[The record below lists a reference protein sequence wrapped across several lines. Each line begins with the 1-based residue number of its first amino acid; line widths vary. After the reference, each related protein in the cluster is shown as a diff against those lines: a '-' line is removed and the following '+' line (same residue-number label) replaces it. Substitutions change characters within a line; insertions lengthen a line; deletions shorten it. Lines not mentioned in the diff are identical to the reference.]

1 MWELVGSGV
10 VSLWLE
16 TAGVELPGRD
26 AVAILKWQAGLPEL
40 VVANTSEAALTLTAE
55 EYLASLRAKGLLNLP
70 TQGVWM
76 QSEFA
81 PLVSVAGTTPMPG
94 ASLTKIATSLASLDE
109 WGPNHQFET
118 LISAT
123 GPIENGVL
131 RGDLVVSGGGD
142 PFFVWQEAIAL
153 GVALNKLGIKRVTGN
168 LIITGDFW
176 MNYQLNPY
184 VAGELLRQGLNS
196 QLWSSGVRNLY
207 FKMPP
212 GTPEPQVAIAGFV
225 ISQNSVSN
233 TKPLIRHQSLPLIYI
248 LKQLNVESDNDL
260 AEILAGELLGGAK
273 NIQQI
278 AAWSAGVPQEEIQL
292 INGSGLGEENRVSP
306 RAASAMLRAIQRYL
320 QTSKWNIADLFP
332 VSGRD
337 KGTLEERNIPKG
349 AVVKTGTLYDTIAL
363 SGVLPTKEY
372 GLVWFTLINRG
383 TNWERLREEQ
393 DVFLQQIIQQLGA
406 APVPSS
412 LSYHINGNRLGLG
425 AKERNEVVFNK

>member
-1 MWELVGSGV
+1 M
-10 VSLWLE
+10 WLE
-16 TAGVELPGRD
+16 AASVELPGRN

-40 VVANTSEAALTLTAE
+40 VVPNASEAALTLTAE
-55 EYLASLRAKGLLNLP
+55 EYLAGLKAKRLLSLP

-76 QSEFA
+76 QSESA
-81 PLVSVAGTTPMPG
+81 PLVSEAGTTPMPG
-94 ASLTKIATSLASLDE
+94 ASLTKIATSLASLDQ
-109 WGPNHQFET
+109 WGPAHQFET

-123 GPIENGVL
+123 GQVENGVL

-153 GVALNKLGIKRVTGN
+153 GAALNKLGIKRVTGN

-196 QLWSSGVRNLY
+196 QLWSSGVKNLY
-207 FKMPP
+207 YRMPP
-212 GTPEPQVAIAGFV
+212 GTAEPQVAIAGFV
-225 ISQNSVSN
+225 ISENSVAN

-260 AEILAGELLGGAK
+260 AEILAMLVGGAK
-273 NIQQI
+273 KVQQI
-278 AAWSAGVPQEEIQL
+278 AAWSAGVPQAEIQL

-306 RAASAMLRAIQRYL
+306 RAASAMLRAIQRHL

-337 KGTLEERNIPKG
+337 RGTLEDRNIPQG

-383 TNWERLREEQ
+383 TNWERLRREQ
-393 DVFLQQIIQQLGA
+393 DVFLQQIIQRLGA
-406 APVPSS
+406 AAVPPS
-412 LSYHINGNRLGLG
+412 LSYHIDGNRLGLG
-425 AKERNEVVFNK
+425 AKERNEVVLNK

>member
-1 MWELVGSGV
+1 M
-10 VSLWLE
+10 WLE
-16 TAGVELPGRD
+16 MVSVELPGRN

-40 VVANTSEAALTLTAE
+40 VVPNVSDAALTLTAE
-55 EYLASLRAKGLLNLP
+55 EYLAGLSAKGLLNLP
-70 TQGVWM
+70 TQGIWM
-76 QSEFA
+76 QSESA
-81 PLVSVAGTTPMPG
+81 PFVSVAGTVAMPG
-94 ASLTKIATSLASLDE
+94 ASLTKIATSLASLDK
-109 WGPNHQFET
+109 WGPTHQFET

-153 GVALNKLGIKRVTGN
+153 GAALNKLGVKRVTGN

-196 QLWSSGVRNLY
+196 QLWSSGVKNLY
-207 FKMPP
+207 YRMPP
-212 GTPEPQVAIAGFV
+212 GTAEPQVAIAGFV
-225 ISQNSVSN
+225 ISEKSVAN

-260 AEILAGELLGGAK
+260 AEILAKLVGGAK
-273 NIQQI
+273 KVQQI
-278 AAWSAGVPQEEIQL
+278 AAWSAGVPQAEIQL

-306 RAASAMLRAIQRYL
+306 RAASAMLRAIQRHL

-337 KGTLEERNIPKG
+337 KGTLEDRNIPKG

-383 TNWERLREEQ
+383 TNWERLRREQ
-393 DVFLQQIIQQLGA
+393 DVFLQQIIKQLGA
-406 APVPSS
+406 AQVPPS
-412 LSYHINGNRLGLG
+412 LSYHIQGNRLGLG
-425 AKERNEVVFNK
+425 AEERNEVVFNK